1 LNRNCLPFQNSSVL
15 PVFSGTGTA
24 WLWNI
29 ETIKEIYIIYA
40 DAVGMLKH
48 RNGKFTLGK
57 PPLLS

>member
-1 LNRNCLPFQNSSVL
+1 LFINNNVL
-15 PVFSGTGTA
+15 SNEIPNLEKKRGR
-24 WLWNI
+24 LWNI

>member
-1 LNRNCLPFQNSSVL
+1 LEISIEQNPES
-15 PVFSGTGTA
+15 
-24 WLWNI
+24 WNI